1 MCLAAYAFLCKAV
14 VNEELFADRVGGH
27 VGFKAV

>member
-1 MCLAAYAFLCKAV
+1 MCVPAHTFLAESVL
-14 VNEELFADRVGGH
+14 NEELFADRVGGH